1 MIKGHD
7 LDGLYTLPV
16 IRMQPDTQPASPPAS
31 HEAPGPVSQSAP
43 SGRAAVLDL
52 EALDR
57 GEAPLSAAVYHAISQ
72 ALRTGHLPAN
82 SRLIE
87 SDLASALAVSR
98 TPVRDALRR
107 LESDGLVRSE
117 PNRGYVVA
125 DLMEDVAHVFLIRER
140 LEWLA
145 AAMAAESITR
155 PELESLDELQR
166 EMEGIVASPPTDV
179 DRLVEL
185 NGELHRRITEAS
197 RSRRLIQLVERLHPQ
212 YMSYQVLRLYTDEQR
227 GRSIRE
233 HREILDALWQR
244 DSDTAERVIHLHLE
258 HGKEVV
264 LADMT
269 TNRVGRGTT
278 K

>member
-1 MIKGHD
+1 MHTSD
-7 LDGLYTLPV
+7 HPN
-16 IRMQPDTQPASPPAS
+16 TQ
-31 HEAPGPVSQSAP
+31 
-43 SGRAAVLDL
+43 AAIL
-52 EALDR
+52 EHVDR
-57 GEAPLSAAVYHAISQ
+57 GSLPLSDAVYHSISQ
-72 ALRTGHLPAN
+72 ALRAGRFEAN
-82 SRLIE
+82 SRLVE
-87 SDLASALAVSR
+87 SELAEALGVSR

-125 DLMEDVAHVFLIRER
+125 DLMEDVVHVFLIRER
-140 LEWLA
+140 LEGLA
-145 AAMAAESITR
+145 AAMAADTITR
-155 PELESLDELQR
+155 PELEELDALQA
-166 EMEGIVASPPTDV
+166 EMEQLLAAVPADI

-185 NGELHRRITEAS
+185 NGRLHQRITEAS
-197 RSRRLIQLVERLHPQ
+197 RSPRLIRLIERLHPQ
-212 YMSYQVLRLYTDEQR
+212 YMSYQVLRIYSDDER
-227 GRSIRE
+227 RRSIRE